1 MVRGR
6 AETVEGTVW
15 CCIKTCMQC
24 AAGWV
29 RASVCLEVEAMAPVY
44 CQRAGGLA
52 AVGATGEKGG
62 PMSKNGL
69 ETTTHCPAL
78 ELGHGNVFGGPL
90 RWRPAEGKADVWLL
104 PGQPLHPGFT
114 SQPPPQALLDLRS
127 VSVCLHQCLDIY
139 RSASTDPPRHVFRHE
154 LKKAWVPVSM
164 PFPQPYLEL
173 VLT

>member
-44 CQRAGGLA
+44 CRRAGGLA

-69 ETTTHCPAL
+69 ETTTHCPTL
-78 ELGHGNVFGGPL
+78 ELGHGNVFGGRQQGPWDGGQQ
-90 RWRPAEGKADVWLL
+90 RERRMFGSCPVSHSTPASLL
-104 PGQPLHPGFT
+104 SPDPRC
-114 SQPPPQALLDLRS
+114 SWILDLY
-127 VSVCLHQCLDIY
+127 LY
-139 RSASTDPPRHVFRHE
+139 ASTS
-154 LKKAWVPVSM
+154 AWISIDLRRQIHQGM
-164 PFPQPYLEL
+164 FLD
-173 VLT
+173 TS